1 MLFLE
6 DDADLIKAWIVKRLE
21 NNSDA
26 DADVLADYVLA
37 LLRHDGDVETIRKL
51 FEEEIPDFLRED
63 AAAFTDDVLQA
74 VKYRSY
80 VPGAPPAPPALPTA
94 RQPRFPHP
102 AAPAYIAP
110 RPDIMPPS
118 TSLYHPS
125 APYPASL
132 PLPPFS
138 QAGLRK
144 RAYSDRDDGD
154 VDIILNSQPP
164 YGPPYKQPRRGGGFG
179 QRGGRYDDPYVPKGY
194 RGTSRFP
201 GPPGSVPYGGPL
213 PFGPPPIDANSI
225 IENIQILQS
234 LLPSA
239 ADFPSSVYSGTFT
252 PPSRRKQR
260 CRDYDTKGYCSR
272 GRNCNFDHVSEQSY
286 ILPPMPVAIDEY
298 DPNNAALSL
307 PPFGV
312 QQLPAG
318 QQLDLPNFQLPPPTN
333 RREPKK
339 PRRIKGRA
347 PFAAN
352 GPNYDKTKTAIVVQN
367 IPSENFTEDQIRG
380 YFSQFG
386 NIVGVSMQHQNRL
399 AMIKFDSWEAAN
411 AAWSSPK
418 VIFDNRFVKVFWY
431 KEEGSGET
439 TPNGKHANNAINGHI
454 DGTASVSESAPAKP
468 ELDLE
473 EFHRKQ
479 LEAQKIYD
487 EKIKKRQEIERERQE
502 LEERQKALRE
512 RQAEAKRQLQAK
524 LKANGMKDGSSSPAE
539 ILTEGGDKKPSTQ
552 TEALRAQLAALEQEA
567 NQLGINPDENH
578 DDTSSWAARGR
589 GRGRGYRARGTF
601 APRAIRGAYGYQ
613 GRGGTVE
620 SRHAAYAAYS
630 LDNRPKIVALSGVD
644 FTRPEND
651 EALRQYLFSV
661 GEFKEVHGTPAVTHV
676 TFKDR
681 KTAEK
686 FMFGVSASNS
696 IHGIGG
702 KIEPTW
708 ARTAPE
714 STKAADGD
722 IPSASTLDDE
732 QNNERK
738 VDTGGGDA
746 NGDLEEGEIDNPPDH
761 DQGDMDYEAGEW

>member
-1 MLFLE
+1 MRTN
-6 DDADLIKAWIVKRLE
+6 D
-21 NNSDA
+21 
-26 DADVLADYVLA
+26 
-37 LLRHDGDVETIRKL
+37 KL
-51 FEEEIPDFLRED
+51 
-63 AAAFTDDVLQA
+63 
-74 VKYRSY
+74 
-80 VPGAPPAPPALPTA
+80 
-94 RQPRFPHP
+94 
-102 AAPAYIAP
+102 
-110 RPDIMPPS
+110 
-118 TSLYHPS
+118 
-125 APYPASL
+125 
-132 PLPPFS
+132 
-138 QAGLRK
+138 
-144 RAYSDRDDGD
+144 
-154 VDIILNSQPP
+154 
-164 YGPPYKQPRRGGGFG
+164 
-179 QRGGRYDDPYVPKGY
+179 
-194 RGTSRFP
+194 
-201 GPPGSVPYGGPL
+201 
-213 PFGPPPIDANSI
+213 
-225 IENIQILQS
+225 
-234 LLPSA
+234 
-239 ADFPSSVYSGTFT
+239 
-252 PPSRRKQR
+252 
-260 CRDYDTKGYCSR
+260 
-272 GRNCNFDHVSEQSY
+272 
-286 ILPPMPVAIDEY
+286 EY

-651 EALRQYLFSV
+651 EALRQYLFVS
-661 GEFKEVHGTPAVTHV
+661 T
-676 TFKDR
+676 TF
-681 KTAEK
+681 
-686 FMFGVSASNS
+686 
-696 IHGIGG
+696 
-702 KIEPTW
+702 
-708 ARTAPE
+708 
-714 STKAADGD
+714 STIKG
-722 IPSASTLDDE
+722 
-732 QNNERK
+732 R
-738 VDTGGGDA
+738 
-746 NGDLEEGEIDNPPDH
+746 
-761 DQGDMDYEAGEW
+761 Y